1 MGVSLLGPKERRVQ
15 KVGEMIKN
23 GYKLSDDNDNLAKC
37 EDGSRP
43 TCADGSKPQ
52 KVKGEPP
59 CPEGRPK
66 TCADGSQPSSVNG
79 RKCPKGRRFSG
90 QFLSDDDDNS
100 GKCQDGS
107 RPTCA
112 DGSKPKRRKGEAAC
126 PEGCPKTCSDGSS
139 VP

>member
-1 MGVSLLGPKERRVQ
+1 
-15 KVGEMIKN
+15 MIKN

-66 TCADGSQPSSVNG
+66 TCADGSQPSRTSGPKIHKGDAHCRLQFISYDNDNLA
-79 RKCPKGRRFSG
+79 KCE
-90 QFLSDDDDNS
+90 
-100 GKCQDGS
+100 DGS

-112 DGSKPKRRKGEAAC
+112 DH
-126 PEGCPKTCSDGSS
+126 
-139 VP
+139 